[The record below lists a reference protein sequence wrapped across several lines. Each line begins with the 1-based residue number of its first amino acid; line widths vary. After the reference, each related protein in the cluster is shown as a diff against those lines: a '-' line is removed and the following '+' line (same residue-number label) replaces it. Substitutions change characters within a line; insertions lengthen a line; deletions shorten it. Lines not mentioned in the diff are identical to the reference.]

1 LRLLIDRIVKG
12 ETAMWRTIHLSLV
25 GSALAALI
33 AGTASLIPVSPA
45 KAVVYCAVGVYR
57 AGCVRRPPV
66 ARGCR
71 YVVVNGVRV
80 RRCY

>member
-1 LRLLIDRIVKG
+1 MRRTIRLL
-12 ETAMWRTIHLSLV
+12 LV
-25 GSALAALI
+25 GSALATLI
-33 AGTASLIPVSPA
+33 VGSGFMMPVSPA
-45 KAVVYCAVGVYR
+45 NAVVYCAAGLYH

-66 ARGCR
+66 ARTTVVGPGVRCR

>member
-1 LRLLIDRIVKG
+1 MR
-12 ETAMWRTIHLSLV
+12 RTIAVSFV

-33 AGTASLIPVSPA
+33 VASGFMMPVRPA
-45 KAVVYCAVGVYR
+45 NAVVYCAAGAYH

-66 ARGCR
+66 VGARCR